1 MKDYYLILEIEPDA
15 PQDKIREQY
24 LFLIQAWHPDKFPNP
39 AQKTKAEE
47 KTKDINAAYETL
59 RNSVKRAEYDRSIR
73 RSKPGQAQQ
82 YWRQAEAQ
90 AAQRHT
96 EDEWRKRGEAAS
108 QKEEQLQEESAERER
123 AEAARNRIGV
133 FINGQKRILSVDDLV
148 KASVQY
154 FNRETKEE
162 MGFDYFRT
170 HAAVRA
176 AASRCLKCGVEI
188 HVRELAH

>member
-1 MKDYYLILEIEPDA
+1 MKNHYQILEVEPDA

-47 KTKDINAAYETL
+47 KTKDINAAYEIL

-73 RSKPGQAQQ
+73 RSRSNQEQE
-82 YWRQAEAQ
+82 YRRQ
-90 AAQRHT
+90 
-96 EDEWRKRGEAAS
+96 DEWRKREKAAR
-108 QKEEQLQEESAERER
+108 QKEEQLRKEDTERER
-123 AEAARNRIGV
+123 AEAAHNSIRV
-133 FINGQKRILSVDDLV
+133 FINGQERILSVDDLV

-154 FNRETKEE
+154 FNGETKED

-176 AASRCLKCGVEI
+176 AASRCLKCDVEI
-188 HVRELAH
+188 HVRQLAH